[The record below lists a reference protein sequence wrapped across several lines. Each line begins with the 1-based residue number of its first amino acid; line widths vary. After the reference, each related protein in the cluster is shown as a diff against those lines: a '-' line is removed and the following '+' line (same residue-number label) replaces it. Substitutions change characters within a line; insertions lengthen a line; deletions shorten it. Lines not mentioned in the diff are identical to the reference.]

1 MLPNKNLLENL
12 VDPCEHYIK
21 YGAKEQR
28 NPNNFFDEQGYL
40 NRNPDVAKDVEKG
53 KWISGYEH
61 FMHHGC
67 HEGRTPDGIYD
78 ENKYV
83 NYHNDLSVLKSN
95 GDMDCAYMHCLQ
107 YGIAE
112 GRDFCS
118 ELYS

>member
-1 MLPNKNLLENL
+1 
-12 VDPCEHYIK
+12 
-21 YGAKEQR
+21 
-28 NPNNFFDEQGYL
+28 
-40 NRNPDVAKDVEKG
+40 
-53 KWISGYEH
+53 
-61 FMHHGC
+61 MHHGC

-83 NYHNDLSVLKSN
+83 NYHNDLSVLKFN